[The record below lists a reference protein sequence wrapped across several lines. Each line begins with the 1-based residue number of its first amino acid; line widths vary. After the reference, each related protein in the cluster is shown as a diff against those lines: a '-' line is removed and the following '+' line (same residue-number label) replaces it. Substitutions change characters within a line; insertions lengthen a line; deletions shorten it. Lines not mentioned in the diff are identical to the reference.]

1 MQISQGNGDDVKE
14 KGGKGVDAK
23 VYYDENKEYLF
34 GGEFIMKSGGI
45 FVLIYLHYP
54 NYNIVLMQICCC
66 VFCIGLL
73 EDLFWFIDHNMMI
86 Y

>member
-1 MQISQGNGDDVKE
+1 MKE

-66 VFCIGLL
+66 VYCVGLL
-73 EDLFWFIDHNMMI
+73 KISFGLLII
-86 Y
+86 I